1 MEHQIETQL
10 SVEIANE
17 PGEMAR
23 VSDLLASSGIHINA
37 LSITE
42 SEDNGRFRF
51 IADDSKRAI
60 AALRD
65 SGFEV
70 TQERVLSV
78 RLSDRKGRLAAITSA
93 FAQAGININYVYA
106 SVDQAGASTR
116 LVFSVINIPLAT
128 QVLREIKDTPESN
141 RLMELV

>member
-42 SEDNGRFRF
+42 SEDNGRF
-51 IADDSKRAI
+51 IPDDSKRAI
-60 AALRD
+60 AALSD